1 MFKQLKN
8 SAKAFLDAAK
18 RQRLIYGLVAFFIA
32 ALITQSL
39 IMAGN
44 VNLTIVMALAIFC
57 SASFFY
63 FNPVAAIKIEVENPG
78 ETELKEIYLPEFL
91 KEITQYIQY
100 LFWLICAIFG
110 LFIGIINCLTAVNL
124 ADLDKNKAILKSF
137 TQTCIPIIL
146 FVAIALLIDII
157 PNNLFYNSKANFKN
171 CKMQQAGA
179 ASSEQQAAS
188 RSSKQEQR
196 AASRSRSSKKQ

>member
-1 MFKQLKN
+1 MFNKLKN
-8 SAKAFLDAAK
+8 SARAFLDAAK

-32 ALITQSL
+32 ALTTQSL

-44 VNLTIVMALAIFC
+44 VNLTIVMALTIFC
-57 SASFFY
+57 SASYFY
-63 FNPVAAIKIEVENPG
+63 FNPVAAIKPKIAQENKPA
-78 ETELKEIYLPEFL
+78 EISLPEFLAERSLPEFL

-110 LFIGIINCLTAVNL
+110 LFIGIINCLSAVNL

-157 PNNLFYNSKANFKN
+157 PNNLFYNFFY
-171 CKMQQAGA
+171 
-179 ASSEQQAAS
+179 
-188 RSSKQEQR
+188 R
-196 AASRSRSSKKQ
+196 